1 MDNLKNPVLISKI
14 LEMVNDA
21 TSALSMRVQQ
31 YREIDAML
39 KPKIEKDEKGRT
51 VVNLPIA
58 FSMFDAIRADLCG
71 LLINEPVIRYDGVS
85 PEDMVGVALLEK
97 VISFQTKKNAVARAL
112 DVIIS
117 NSLKYNVCAGV
128 VSWRRT
134 LNTIGKIAHEGSY
147 LIPLDPYRTLFDP
160 SVPMHLPQDANYIGW
175 IETLSISKLLE
186 LVKTG
191 YFAQFPE
198 LRDVVNN
205 PSSFYYDSL
214 RQCKRNKV
222 VDNKS
227 LDIITMY
234 INIIPSEF
242 GLGNS
247 IMPEKWLF
255 CLLGNQTLIK
265 AVPLGMEHNQFPVI
279 VCSPDCDDFDYGA
292 SSRTGMMTGMQSL
305 IDWLFETHI
314 KSTTRAL
321 QNRIIVDPEAIN
333 LKDVLENDTF
343 IRVRPSA
350 MGRDLRTFV
359 HQLNIQDVT
368 TNYYGDINQTMA
380 VMERISGVD
389 AASTGQLRQGGPER
403 LTSQEFL
410 GTLAAAK
417 GRLGRMAQLMADQI
431 FPNLGMLMAYNTQ
444 KMMSKE
450 VMIKITGRWE
460 QELSLLYPKM
470 SASVSVSQLN
480 VNFDVTSYEGSRTS
494 ESSAEM
500 WYKVLEL
507 MSTNQLLAQSFDIT
521 RVFTHLVQSMGI
533 KDVESFLPKQ
543 PQQEQ
548 QMQGNPTQMGMMGNN
563 QSVLMDN
570 GQPQEESSMGE
581 MTPDIQ
587 ALMGE
592 SENG

>member
-1 MDNLKNPVLISKI
+1 MDNLKNPVLIGKL
-14 LEMVNDA
+14 LEMINDA
-21 TSALSMRVQQ
+21 TSALSTRVSS
-31 YREIDAML
+31 YREIDLML
-39 KPKIEKDEKGRT
+39 KPKVEKDSKGRT
-51 VVNLPIA
+51 IVNLPIA

-71 LLINEPVIRYDGVS
+71 LLISDPVIRYDGVS

-117 NSLKYNVCAGV
+117 NGLKYNVCAGV

-134 LNTIGKIAHEGSY
+134 MNTIGKLTHEGSF

-160 SVPMHLPQDANYIGW
+160 SVPMHLPQEANYIGW
-175 IETLSISKLLE
+175 IETITISKLLE

-191 YFAQFPE
+191 YFAEFKE
-198 LRDVVNN
+198 LRDVIGN

-214 RQCKRNKV
+214 RHCKRNKT

-234 INIIPSEF
+234 VNVIPSEF
-242 GLGNS
+242 GLSNS

-255 CLLGNQTLIK
+255 CLLGNQVLIK

-279 VCSPDCDDFDYGA
+279 VCAPDCDEFDYSA

-321 QNRIIVDPEAIN
+321 QNRIIVDPEAVN

-343 IRVRPSA
+343 IRVRPAA

-368 TNYYGDINQTMA
+368 TNYYGDINQTMS
-380 VMERISGVD
+380 VMEKISGVD
-389 AASTGQLRQGGPER
+389 AASTGQLRQNGPER

-431 FPNLGMLMAYNTQ
+431 FPTLGMLMAYNTQ

-450 VMIKITGRWE
+450 VIVKITGRWE
-460 QELSLLYPKM
+460 QELSLLYPNK
-470 SASVSVSQLN
+470 SASVGASQLN

-500 WYKVLEL
+500 WYKILEL

-521 RVFTHLVQSMGI
+521 RIFTHLVQSMGI
-533 KDVESFLPKQ
+533 KDVESFMPKQ
-543 PQQEQ
+543 QQQQEQ
-548 QMQGNPTQMGMMGNN
+548 EVPPQMGDSSNIPINQGN
-563 QSVLMDN
+563 
-570 GQPQEESSMGE
+570 QESLSEE
-581 MTPDIQ
+581 MITPDMMS
-587 ALMGE
+587 LMGE
-592 SENG
+592 V